1 MNITAIMI
9 RSRQKNLMINHIN
22 VERNSKLKLSLSK
35 INQLRRKRKPL
46 TLWMRMQTGIVTVE
60 KSMELP
66 QKIKNRITLQSSICS
81 TMYLLSKY
89 KNTNS

>member
-46 TLWMRMQTGIVTVE
+46 TLWMRMQTGIVILY
-60 KSMELP
+60 SMEVP
-66 QKIKNRITLQSSICS
+66 WKVKIKNYPTILQSH
-81 TMYLLSKY
+81 
-89 KNTNS
+89 